1 MRHSVCMGQIYCNY
15 KFYAGVEKTAT
26 TKEIKKAFRKLAMK
40 FHPDKNKADDAEEK
54 FREIAE
60 VGGGKELKESEF
72 KGLRNARKRAKTRF
86 LRRIWIYRRWN
97 RTSSAASKI

>member
-1 MRHSVCMGQIYCNY
+1 MRHSVCLVQDYCNY
-15 KFYAGVEKTAT
+15 QFNAGVEKTAT

-60 VGGGKELKESEF
+60 VGGGKELTDIEF
-72 KGLRNARKRAKTRF
+72 KGIRNTYK
-86 LRRIWIYRRWN
+86 
-97 RTSSAASKI
+97 

>member
-1 MRHSVCMGQIYCNY
+1 MRHLVCIGRVYCNY

-60 VGGGKELKESEF
+60 VGGGKELTDIEF
-72 KGLRNARKRAKTRF
+72 KGIRNTYK
-86 LRRIWIYRRWN
+86 
-97 RTSSAASKI
+97 